1 MKKMIVITTLLLT
14 ACYEPLPSYI
24 SDKACYPMHSSPY
37 SVACADKDFDNDGV
51 KNANDDFPYNKD
63 MSSFKNKEKAC
74 DCNEGYFC
82 NQNGECELLDNYH
95 EICDAIDNDKDGKT
109 DENIKIVSP
118 NLLGVCKGNLM
129 ICQNGILS
137 DPVLSSL
144 QNFDNEICDNLDND
158 CDGRIDE
165 DIVLDF
171 VMDSQHGQ
179 CQGIRYICDQ
189 GRISNPNVEDYT
201 SYYEKFES
209 AEMSCDN
216 EDNDCDGKIDE
227 NLLDACGNCKAA
239 GKDLSEICNGIDDDC
254 DNIIDENTQDSA
266 ICGDGLICGNEEC
279 DNELQNKDLPNYSCR
294 SNCQNQ
300 RCGDG
305 ILDNNEACDDGNS
318 NNEDLCR
325 NNCTINCNKAH
336 IGGKINELQIGETK
350 TLNFIKYGRCNL
362 ELNNSYSSNNWLQF
376 EIELQNQWPI
386 PNYQLFVNK
395 EIKIEFKNIKVKGWA
410 GIPETSEFTDV
421 ENLEYPGEWISDR
434 GTGILFEINQIVE
447 NTNQIRRWPFLPN
460 CPNTCNPSPINY
472 FETKYIIINGNDLS
486 RTSISG
492 AEPLRVNLT
501 NLNLY
506 DDETLIGQI
515 EVTIL
520 Q

>member
-14 ACYEPLPSYI
+14 SCYEPLPSYI

-63 MSSFKNKEKAC
+63 MSSFKNKEKVC

-144 QNFDNEICDNLDND
+144 QNFDNETCDNLDND

-189 GRISNPNVEDYT
+189 GQISSPNVEDYT
-201 SYYEKFES
+201 SYYEKFERL
-209 AEMSCDN
+209 EVSCDN

-227 NLLDACGNCKAA
+227 NLLDICGNCSDKVYPT
-239 GKDLSEICNGIDDDC
+239 EICNGLDEDC
-254 DNIIDENTQDSA
+254 DGIIDENTQDTT
-266 ICGDGLICGNEEC
+266 ICGDGFICGAEEC
-279 DNELQNKDLPNYSCR
+279 DDNNMLDTDYCTSTCKFAT
-294 SNCQNQ
+294 
-300 RCGDG
+300 CGDG
-305 ILDNNEACDDGNS
+305 YVNIGVEECDDNNRIDNDICKNDCSYIQNVNVENRAIIVENEIFSTTIIDFRKDWS
-318 NNEDLCR
+318 NWHHLFYEIDISQYIQNNIQGFVLQIELR
-325 NNCTINCNKAH
+325 NI
-336 IGGKINELQIGETK
+336 KINDVRITYNESRNDINVYQSAFGGINVGWATYPSYVDSIIATQFGNIFLQIG
-350 TLNFIKYGRCNL
+350 CN
-362 ELNNSYSSNNWLQF
+362 
-376 EIELQNQWPI
+376 
-386 PNYQLFVNK
+386 V
-395 EIKIEFKNIKVKGWA
+395 
-410 GIPETSEFTDV
+410 
-421 ENLEYPGEWISDR
+421 
-434 GTGILFEINQIVE
+434 EINEVM
-447 NTNQIRRWPFLPN
+447 T
-460 CPNTCNPSPINY
+460 
-472 FETKYIIINGNDLS
+472 
-486 RTSISG
+486 
-492 AEPLRVNLT
+492 
-501 NLNLY
+501 
-506 DDETLIGQI
+506 GQI
-515 EVTIL
+515 QIKTIRL
-520 Q
+520 RR